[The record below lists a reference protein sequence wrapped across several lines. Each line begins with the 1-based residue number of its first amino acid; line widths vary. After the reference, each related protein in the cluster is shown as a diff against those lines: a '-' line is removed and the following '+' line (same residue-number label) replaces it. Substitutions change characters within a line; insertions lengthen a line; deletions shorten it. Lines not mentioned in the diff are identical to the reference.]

1 MYFTWYDMWLTG
13 DGCHLSYWQWA
24 GHVYGVVCHIDS
36 EQAMFMKSIIVNIFG
51 LVVSTNKEIQVQNT
65 GNAF

>member
-1 MYFTWYDMWLTG
+1 M
-13 DGCHLSYWQWA
+13 
-24 GHVYGVVCHIDS
+24 GVICHIDS